1 MNKISL
7 FLKLYR
13 NKKAENA
20 ILLILYSMLSAVIGM
35 VLLVQENNSILLQN
49 QLIHAGLWETGLES
63 AFQGTENILGLI
75 AVLALSVGT
84 VGGVNLI
91 SFRNSS
97 SRKSQVIMRIFGME
111 ERDLIL
117 KALIDMVLFGIIP
130 SFSGFGIGYCIF
142 VRFTKKILQA
152 DIAFHA
158 LSGGTLQ
165 ILAETFLFT
174 AIIIFGGNLFCDMQI
189 MDRPI
194 CETLYERQGKS
205 RKKKACRI
213 LALTILFISAYAVQI
228 LHVSE
233 SVLKVCV
240 YVVLLLFGILFG
252 SFVLFFG
259 VFTKRARRNKKI
271 CRISDISFCFLCSR
285 NKRDAL
291 LAVVISVGTILLCI
305 MANIRFNIS
314 GMLRS
319 AYRDNMGY
327 SMLLRVDSFDEKDR
341 IREKLDEMGI
351 RYTYA
356 FSKLCE
362 YVDLNY
368 SYFGSSSSDVTGIQN
383 SLDGNDT
390 DSDSLPS
397 GSSGQERELE
407 GGKNKPTGT
416 LFWALVIERQ
426 TDGNAHFYVPEG
438 GFYSDNYF
446 AFQCGLSPGM
456 RTGLLGRET
465 GYLGASQDHQY
476 LSLVNYNVIINREDW
491 KLGIDETWSPIFLID
506 ASEAEEKR
514 ILEKMVKNQ
523 TNRENEIN
531 QKSQTNC
538 HIESA
543 AVLIGELTQI
553 LSDYISL
560 ILLTVSMIAVV
571 TAAIFYTVIRTDLQS
586 RRTEMYLYKIF
597 GAAERQAQEIIFREY
612 VMISLIASGAVSFT
626 IMLCGELYFYLGLKK
641 HFPLSVPVI
650 LMTTGAAVLMVMGC
664 CRLTGYLNRKN
675 AKMEVI
681 RDE

>member
-13 NKKAENA
+13 NKKTENT

-35 VLLVQENNSILLQN
+35 VLLVQENNRILLQN
-49 QLIHAGLWETGLES
+49 QLIYAGFQETELRF

-75 AVLALSVGT
+75 AVLAISIGT
-84 VGGVNLI
+84 VGGVCLI
-91 SFRNSS
+91 FFRNAA

-142 VRFTKKILQA
+142 IRFTKKILQA
-152 DIAFHA
+152 DIAFEA
-158 LSGGTLQ
+158 LSGGTLK
-165 ILAETFLFT
+165 IVAETFLFT

-189 MDRPI
+189 MDRAV

-205 RKKKACRI
+205 RKKTACRI
-213 LALTILFISAYAVQI
+213 LALTILIISVYAVQI

-271 CRISDISFCFLCSR
+271 CCVSDISFCFLCSR

-341 IREKLDEMGI
+341 IREQLDEIGI

-356 FSKLCE
+356 YSKLCE
-362 YVDLNY
+362 YADLNY
-368 SYFGSSSSDVTGIQN
+368 SNFGDSFSDRVGAW
-383 SLDGNDT
+383 
-390 DSDSLPS
+390 DSLH
-397 GSSGQERELE
+397 GSQ
-407 GGKNKPTGT
+407 KPTGT

-426 TDGNAHFYVPEG
+426 TDQNPHFYVSADS
-438 GFYSDNYF
+438 FYSDNYF
-446 AFQCGLSPGM
+446 AFQCSLSPGM
-456 RTGLLGRET
+456 RTGLFGREI
-465 GYLGASQDHQY
+465 GYMGVSEDHQY
-476 LSLVNYNVIINREDW
+476 LSLVNYNVLINREDW
-491 KLGIDETWSPIFLID
+491 KLGIDETWSPVFLID
-506 ASEAEEKR
+506 ASEADEKR
-514 ILEKMVKNQ
+514 ILETIVKSHVI
-523 TNRENEIN
+523 RENGMR
-531 QKSQTNC
+531 QKDQMNC

-543 AVLIGELTQI
+543 AELIGEMTNL

-597 GAAERQAQEIIFREY
+597 GAAERQAQGIIFREY
-612 VMISLIASGAVSFT
+612 VMVSLIASGAVSFT

-650 LMTTGAAVLMVMGC
+650 LMTTGAAALMVMGC